1 MTITQIFVVQIAVS
15 LLVFGLAARWY
26 VLPAVNRLPLIE
38 ALTLLILPHAL
49 RTLGL
54 AFLVPGSGGEFL
66 PAAFA
71 APGAYGDLLAVVLAL
86 LSVLALRQGWRV
98 ALGLVWLLS
107 IPGLLDFANAYALG
121 IRYDIVATYPLG
133 PLWFI
138 PTYVVPAFI
147 VLHLL
152 VINLLIT
159 RRHEYVAARRLALP
173 ARQASSTHRV

>member
-1 MTITQIFVVQIAVS
+1 MTVTQIFVVQIAVS
-15 LLVFGLAARWY
+15 LLVFGLVARWY
-26 VLPAVNRLPLIE
+26 LLPRLNRLPLVE
-38 ALTLLILPHAL
+38 ALTLLMLPHAL

-86 LSVLALRQGWRV
+86 LGILALRRGWRG
-98 ALGLVWLLS
+98 ALAVVWLFS
-107 IPGLLDFANAYALG
+107 AVGLLDFANAYAQG
-121 IRYDIVATYPLG
+121 IRFDLVASYPLG

-138 PTYVVPAFI
+138 PTYVVPAYI

-152 VINLLIT
+152 VIGLLA
-159 RRHEYVAARRLALP
+159 RRGHEYVAASRHALP
-173 ARQASSTHRV
+173 VRHA

>member
-1 MTITQIFVVQIAVS
+1 MTVTQIFVVQIAVS

-26 VLPAVNRLPLIE
+26 VLPRLNQLPLVE
-38 ALTLLILPHAL
+38 ALILLILPHAL

-86 LSVLALRQGWRV
+86 LSVLALRQEWRGAPV
-98 ALGLVWLLS
+98 VVWLFS
-107 IPGLLDFANAYALG
+107 AAGLLDFANAYAQG
-121 IRYDIVATYPLG
+121 IRFDLVASYPLG

-138 PTYVVPAFI
+138 PTYVVPAFL

-152 VINLLIT
+152 VISLLA
-159 RRHEYVAARRLALP
+159 RRGHEYVAAPRRPLP
-173 ARQASSTHRV
+173 ARPA

>member
-1 MTITQIFVVQIAVS
+1 MTVTQIFVVQIAVS

-26 VLPAVNRLPLIE
+26 LLPALNRLPLVE
-38 ALTLLILPHAL
+38 ALTLLTLPHAL

-54 AFLVPGSGGEFL
+54 VFLVPGTAGDTL

-86 LSVLALRQGWRV
+86 LSVLALRQGWRG

-107 IPGLLDFANAYALG
+107 ILGLLDFANAYALG
-121 IRYDIVATYPLG
+121 IRYDIVASYPLG

-138 PTYVVPAFI
+138 PTFAVPGFI

-152 VINLLIT
+152 AIGLLT
-159 RRHEYVAARRLALP
+159 GRGHEYVAARRRALP
-173 ARQASSTHRV
+173 AHQA